1 MCVGKLGV
9 KIPEDGLVP
18 EGHASLD
25 EMKKLAVELV
35 TSIKEK
41 RTIAEQVKEQEE
53 IRKYFGT
60 VIEARKEQWGWEYRY
75 WKEKGW
81 L

>member
-41 RTIAEQVKEQEE
+41 RTIA
-53 IRKYFGT
+53 
-60 VIEARKEQWGWEYRY
+60 
-75 WKEKGW
+75 
-81 L
+81 